1 MSDPAEP
8 VVDTGPSSFAQKMAR
23 LKACENLAGLEKSLL
38 SVFEAAL
45 LPSGPTDEG
54 RRTPEAAAAQID
66 QLCPSLEAPETL
78 ELFIWTLW
86 ELSLTVVRAA
96 PYDDPA
102 LERMVAILESLR
114 LRARGTV
121 SLWGVWFLLSILNTR
136 SKLTVG

>member
-1 MSDPAEP
+1 MPDPAEP
-8 VVDTGPSSFAQKMAR
+8 VAGAGPTLFAQKMAL
-23 LKACENLAGLEKSLL
+23 LKAGENLADLEKRMLP
-38 SVFEAAL
+38 VFEAAL
-45 LPSGPTDEG
+45 LPSGPTDED

-66 QLCPSLEAPETL
+66 RLCPSLEAPEAL
-78 ELFIWTLW
+78 ELFIWALW

-102 LERMVAILESLR
+102 LETMVAVLESLR